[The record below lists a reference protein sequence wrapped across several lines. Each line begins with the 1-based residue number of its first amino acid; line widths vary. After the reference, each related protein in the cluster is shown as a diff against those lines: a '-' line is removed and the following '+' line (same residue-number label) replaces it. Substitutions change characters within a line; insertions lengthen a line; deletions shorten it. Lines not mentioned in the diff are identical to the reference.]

1 MGSPLAERVLAGDPR
16 SIARAISL
24 IEDESAAGADLV
36 RELYPRT
43 GRAYLIGVTGPP
55 GAGKS
60 TLVDRMTGE
69 LRKGG
74 QTIGI
79 VAVDPTSPFSGGA
92 ILGDRVR
99 MAAHF
104 GDEGVFIRSMATRGH
119 LGGLA
124 QATTDV
130 ALVLD
135 AAGKD
140 VVIIETVGVG
150 QDEVD
155 IVRAAD
161 VSIVVLVPGTGDEVQ
176 ALKAGIMEIADIF
189 VVNKADRDGADRLA
203 QSVAAMLTLQT
214 FQPDDWRPPILKTE
228 ATTGAGVPEVIAA
241 VDRFRAHS
249 EPERAT
255 RRRARQRYRLHD
267 LLSHRFLQM
276 AERQLAPG
284 EFERL
289 VDGIAARRVDPYS
302 AADEIIHRV
311 RGAGSA
317 EHRDAGARGPAR
329 PSAEQRDGGRARS
342 TKAVLDHV
350 GIAVQDV
357 GKSLAFFRDALG
369 LDVEMPEEVA
379 SQRVRAHFIP
389 VGESSIEL
397 LEATGSDSAIAKYVE
412 KRGPGIHHI
421 TLRVDDIRA
430 VLDELKA
437 RGVRLVDQQ
446 PRPGAEGS
454 LVAFIHPSAAHGVL
468 VELKQVIE

>member
-1 MGSPLAERVLAGDPR
+1 MASPLAERVLAGDPR
-16 SIARAISL
+16 GVARAISL
-24 IEDESAAGADLV
+24 IEDESTAGADLV
-36 RELYPRT
+36 RDIYPRT
-43 GRAYLIGVTGPP
+43 GHAYLIGVTGPP

-69 LRKGG
+69 LRKAGK
-74 QTIGI
+74 TVGI

-124 QATTDV
+124 RATSDV

-155 IVRAAD
+155 IVRTAD

-203 QSVAAMLTLQT
+203 QSVVGMLALQP
-214 FQPDDWRPPILKTE
+214 FQSDDWRPPILKTE
-228 ATTGAGVPEVIAA
+228 ATTGMGVPEVIAA
-241 VDRFRAHS
+241 VDRFRVHA
-249 EPERAT
+249 EGERVA
-255 RRRARQRYRLHD
+255 RRRERQEYRLRD
-267 LLSHRFLQM
+267 LLSHRFLQL
-276 AERQLAPG
+276 AEQELAAG
-284 EFERL
+284 EFQRL
-289 VDGIAARRVDPYS
+289 VDGIAARRIDPYS
-302 AADEIIHRV
+302 AASEIINRV
-311 RGAGSA
+311 THHKS
-317 EHRDAGARGPAR
+317 P
-329 PSAEQRDGGRARS
+329 
-342 TKAVLDHV
+342 KAILDHV
-350 GIAVQDV
+350 GIAVQDIN
-357 GKSLAFFRDALG
+357 KSLAFFRDALG
-369 LDVEMPEEVA
+369 LDVEVPEEVA

-397 LEATGSDSAIAKYVE
+397 LEATASDSAIAKYVE

-430 VLDELKA
+430 VLEQLKA
-437 RGVRLVDQQ
+437 RGVRLVDQE

-468 VELKQVIE
+468 VELTQKGA

>member
-16 SIARAISL
+16 GIARAISL
-24 IEDESAAGADLV
+24 IEDESPAGADLV
-36 RELYPRT
+36 RDLYART

-69 LRKGG
+69 LRKAG

-124 QATTDV
+124 RATSDV

-189 VVNKADRDGADRLA
+189 VVNKADREGADRLA
-203 QSVAAMLTLQT
+203 QSVAAMLALQT

-228 ATTGAGVPEVIAA
+228 ATTGAGVPEVMAA
-241 VDRFRAHS
+241 VNRFRAHS
-249 EPERAT
+249 EAERAT
-255 RRRARQRYRLHD
+255 RRRARQEYRLRD
-267 LLSHRFLQM
+267 LLSHRFLQL
-276 AERQLAPG
+276 AERELAGG
-284 EFERL
+284 EFDRL
-289 VDGIAARRVDPYS
+289 VDGVAARTIDPYS
-302 AADEIIHRV
+302 AANEIINRV
-311 RGAGSA
+311 RGA
-317 EHRDAGARGPAR
+317 DPAT
-329 PSAEQRDGGRARS
+329 S
-342 TKAVLDHV
+342 KAVLDHV
-350 GIAVQDV
+350 GIAVEDV

-369 LDVEMPEEVA
+369 LEVEIPEEVA

-389 VGESSIEL
+389 VGEASIEL
-397 LEATGSDSAIAKYVE
+397 LEATASDSAIAKYVE

-421 TLRVDDIRA
+421 TLRVGDIRA
-430 VLDELKA
+430 VLDRLKA
-437 RGVRLVDQQ
+437 RGVRLVDPE

-468 VELKQVIE
+468 VELKQKGS

>member
-1 MGSPLAERVLAGDPR
+1 MASPLAERVLVGDPR
-16 SIARAISL
+16 GVARAISL
-24 IEDESAAGADLV
+24 IEDESVAGADLV
-36 RELYPRT
+36 REIYPRT
-43 GRAYLIGVTGPP
+43 GRAYLIGVTGSP

-60 TLVDRMTGE
+60 TLVDRMTGL
-69 LRKGG
+69 LRKAG
-74 QTIGI
+74 QTVGI

-124 QATTDV
+124 RATSDV

-155 IVRAAD
+155 IVRTAD

-176 ALKAGIMEIADIF
+176 ALKAGIMEIADVF
-189 VVNKADRDGADRLA
+189 VVNKADRDGADRLV
-203 QSVAAMLTLQT
+203 QSIAAMLALQT
-214 FQPDDWRPPILKTE
+214 FKPADWRPPILKTE
-228 ATTGAGVPEVIAA
+228 ATTGMGVPEVIAA
-241 VDRFRAHS
+241 VDQFRAHS
-249 EPERAT
+249 EGNRAA
-255 RRRARQRYRLHD
+255 RRRERQEYRLRD
-267 LLSHRFLQM
+267 LLSHRFLQL
-276 AERQLAPG
+276 AEQELAPG
-284 EFERL
+284 ELQR
-289 VDGIAARRVDPYS
+289 IAARKVDPYS
-302 AADEIIHRV
+302 AASEIINRV
-311 RGAGSA
+311 TQ
-317 EHRDAGARGPAR
+317 H
-329 PSAEQRDGGRARS
+329 RS
-342 TKAVLDHV
+342 TKAILDHV
-350 GIAVQDV
+350 GIAVQDID
-357 GKSLAFFRDALG
+357 KSLAFFRDALG
-369 LDVEMPEEVA
+369 LNVEVPEEVV

-397 LEATGSDSAIAKYVE
+397 LEATASDSAIARYVE

-430 VLDELKA
+430 VLEQLKA
-437 RGVRLVDQQ
+437 RGVRLVDQE

-468 VELKQVIE
+468 VELKQRGA

>member
-1 MGSPLAERVLAGDPR
+1 MASPLAERVLAGDPR
-16 SIARAISL
+16 GVARAISL
-24 IEDESAAGADLV
+24 IEDESAAGADLL
-36 RELYPRT
+36 RDIYPRT
-43 GRAYLIGVTGPP
+43 GRAYLVGVTGPP

-69 LRKGG
+69 LRKAG
-74 QTIGI
+74 QTVGI

-104 GDEGVFIRSMATRGH
+104 GDQGVFIRSMATRGH

-124 QATTDV
+124 RATSDA

-155 IVRAAD
+155 IVRTAD

-203 QSVAAMLTLQT
+203 QSVAAMLALQA
-214 FQPDDWRPPILKTE
+214 FQPDDWRPPIHKTE

-241 VDRFRAHS
+241 VDQFRAHS
-249 EPERAT
+249 EGERTA
-255 RRRARQRYRLHD
+255 RRRERQGHRLRD
-267 LLSHRFLQM
+267 LISHRLLQL
-276 AERQLAPG
+276 AERELAPG
-284 EFERL
+284 EFQRL
-289 VDGIAARRVDPYS
+289 VDGIAARRIDPYS
-302 AADEIIHRV
+302 AATDIINRLTH
-311 RGAGSA
+311 
-317 EHRDAGARGPAR
+317 HK
-329 PSAEQRDGGRARS
+329 S
-342 TKAVLDHV
+342 TKAILDHV
-350 GIAVQDV
+350 GIAVQDID
-357 GKSLAFFRDALG
+357 KSLAFFRDALG
-369 LDVEMPEEVA
+369 LDVELPEEVA
-379 SQRVRAHFIP
+379 SPRVRAHFIP

-397 LEATGSDSAIAKYVE
+397 LEATASDSAIAKYVE

-430 VLDELKA
+430 VLARLKE
-437 RGVRLVDQQ
+437 RGVRLIDET
-446 PRPGAEGS
+446 PRPGAEGKRI
-454 LVAFIHPSAAHGVL
+454 AFLHPSATAGVL
-468 VELKQVIE
+468 VELTEL